1 MSVFL
6 SSTIDVLGLTFVS
19 NTSGIYSVID
29 LPQDLYT
36 LCNKCIFAKFNN
48 DLKSLTNLP
57 YSVFVLQ
64 DGSKLVF
71 NELTGQV
78 FINGGWNTM
87 STALCV
93 VAINTLNQEVF

>member
-36 LCNKCIFAKFNN
+36 LCNKCIFAKLNN